1 MSERYRTPE
10 EYAKLYA
17 RDHHISV
24 EEAKQT
30 AAYRSFAT
38 YHSDRVR
45 DIKKEENKA

>member
-10 EYAKLYA
+10 EYSELYA

-45 DIKKEENKA
+45 GVEKGENKA